1 MSALE
6 VSKSFAVPDLD
17 MRILRGL
24 VERLGTAQ
32 EAATRH
38 ITALAQARADYDE
51 YVLRLAPD
59 IDIAEYQVNFL
70 TKQIEAIPPKPEV
83 KPVRAP
89 DADLPPAPFREADV
103 VAR

>member
-1 MSALE
+1 MSAQE
-6 VSKSFAVPDLD
+6 ASKSFAVPDLD
-17 MRILRGL
+17 IRILRGL

-32 EAATRH
+32 GAAERY
-38 ITALAQARADYDE
+38 IAALAQARADYDE

-59 IDIAEYQVNFL
+59 IDIADYQVNFL
-70 TKQIEAIPPKPEV
+70 TKQIEPIPPKPEV